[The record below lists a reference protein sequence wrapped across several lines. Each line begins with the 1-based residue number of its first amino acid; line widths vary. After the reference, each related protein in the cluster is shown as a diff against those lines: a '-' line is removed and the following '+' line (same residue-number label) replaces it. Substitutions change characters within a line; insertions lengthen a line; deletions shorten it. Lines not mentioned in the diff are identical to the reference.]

1 MIAIIQQNGL
11 HLTIHPGFSLDKEQG
26 VFRGQVIYGD
36 EELTVCVTKERMRQ
50 ALEVA
55 FTTDADI
62 EPLFNPTTWID
73 QAVSSYGLEDP
84 DIYFEEADELGPD

>member
-1 MIAIIQQNGL
+1 M
-11 HLTIHPGFSLDKEQG
+11 
-26 VFRGQVIYGD
+26 V
-36 EELTVCVTKERMRQ
+36 EEVTVCVTKERMRQ

-73 QAVSSYGLEDP
+73 QAVRGGVQSGQSRVL
-84 DIYFEEADELGPD
+84 